1 MGEQRHVPPLDVHF
15 IRLPGVECTV
25 TASSGTFDPDDQ
37 TIRLKDV
44 KILFTIPATERTVR
58 IGNA

>member
-1 MGEQRHVPPLDVHF
+1 MGEQRRVPPLDIHF
-15 IRLPGVECTV
+15 IRVPGVETMV
-25 TASSGTFDPDDQ
+25 TAASGVLDPTDQ

-44 KILFTIPATERTVR
+44 KIFFTIPATERTVR